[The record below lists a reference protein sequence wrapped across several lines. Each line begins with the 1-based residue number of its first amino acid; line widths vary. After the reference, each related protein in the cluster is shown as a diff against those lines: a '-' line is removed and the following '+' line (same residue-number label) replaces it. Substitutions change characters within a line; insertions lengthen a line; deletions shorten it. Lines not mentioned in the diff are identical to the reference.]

1 MIETAPET
9 AFTSLSNSI
18 AAPAGFRAAGVAS
31 GIKASAGLDVALI
44 VADSTVSAAAVYT
57 TNRVQAAPILVSR
70 EHLGEARARAVVVNS
85 GNANA
90 CTGDRG
96 LADARRMAEVTAE
109 LVGCTARE
117 VIVAST
123 GIIGH
128 HLPMERVEAGI
139 RRAAAELAREGD
151 NAARAIMT
159 TDLKPKEIAIEFP
172 IDGKSVRIGGI
183 AKGSGMIGPNM
194 ATMLAFV
201 TTDAEVWPEVLQA
214 ALQSSTERSFNSIT
228 VDGDTSTND
237 MLAILASGAS
247 NVPVRPNSPAFDA
260 FCAGLDHVCTYLAK
274 EITRDGEGATKLIEL
289 HVSGARSVAQARKVG
304 MTVANSPLVKTAFY
318 GNDPNWGRILAAA
331 GRAGVAIDPNRIALR
346 IGGIPLVERGAPLDF
361 DAAVASAAIK
371 QTEVIVQLDLGLG
384 SASAVVWTCD
394 FSYDYVK
401 INAEYHT

>member
-1 MIETAPET
+1 MSDIKPET
-9 AFTSLSNSI
+9 AFSPLGNSI
-18 AAPAGFRAAGVAS
+18 AAPAGFRASGVAA
-31 GIKASAGLDVALI
+31 GIKASGGLDVALI
-44 VADSTVSAAAVYT
+44 VAHSTVSAAAVFT

-70 EHLGEARARAVVVNS
+70 EHLHDGRARAVVVNS

-90 CTGDRG
+90 CTGERG
-96 LADARRMAEVTAE
+96 LADARRMAQLTAE
-109 LVGCTARE
+109 LVGCRSHE

-123 GIIGH
+123 GIIGQ
-128 HLPMERVEAGI
+128 HLPMERIEAGI
-139 RRAAAELAREGD
+139 RRAASELAPEGD

-159 TDLKPKEIAIEFP
+159 TDLKPKEIAVEFA
-172 IDGKSVRIGGI
+172 IDGKPVRIGGI

-201 TTDAEVWPEVLQA
+201 TTDAEVRPEVLKA
-214 ALQSSTERSFNSIT
+214 ALAASTEKSFNSIT

-237 MLAILASGAS
+237 MLALLASGAAGVS
-247 NVPVRPNSPAFDA
+247 VQPDSPAFDV

-289 HVSGARSVAQARKVG
+289 RVGGARTVAQARKVG

-331 GRAGVAIDPNRIALR
+331 GRSGVAVDPNRIALR
-346 IGGIPLVERGAPLDF
+346 IGSIPLVERGAPLDF
-361 DAAVASAAIK
+361 DAGAASAALK
-371 QTEVIVQLDLGLG
+371 QPEVIVELDLGLG
-384 SASAVVWTCD
+384 SAAAVMWTCD